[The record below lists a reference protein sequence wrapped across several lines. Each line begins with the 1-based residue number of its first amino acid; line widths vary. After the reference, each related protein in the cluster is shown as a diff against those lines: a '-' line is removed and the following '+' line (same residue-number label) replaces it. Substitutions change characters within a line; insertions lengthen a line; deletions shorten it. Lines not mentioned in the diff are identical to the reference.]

1 MLPTSPPTKISPS
14 CTIFTTNKFVN
25 MSSIPRDEI
34 IFGFTENEV
43 KFLILSLKCIEA
55 HGNRLFVSI
64 FLSRP
69 LHLPDA
75 NVRITS

>member
-1 MLPTSPPTKISPS
+1 
-14 CTIFTTNKFVN
+14 

-43 KFLILSLKCIEA
+43 KLLIMSLKCHMA